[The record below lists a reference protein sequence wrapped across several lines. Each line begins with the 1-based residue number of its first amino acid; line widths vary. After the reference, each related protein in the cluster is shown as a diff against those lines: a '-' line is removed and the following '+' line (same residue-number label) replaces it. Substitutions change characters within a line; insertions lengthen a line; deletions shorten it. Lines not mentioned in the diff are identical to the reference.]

1 MKFSGSYSAPITK
14 YSRLDTAHSAKNQHE
29 HRTMKIHGTHE
40 SSRKGQQ
47 TIRRADA
54 SVPFRT
60 FRGPNEFSRQR
71 NRVPASRAGLAP
83 LELTLSLPIMLF
95 VMGLMIIVGTTAS
108 WKVRTVTNSRQ
119 AVWRTIDPRDGEED
133 PHSRGWPSNA
143 RMDLEEGSS
152 TIDFDPY
159 DEHEVVRGQP
169 LRAPT
174 GEQLQVR
181 ESLFNMQAGM
191 TNGVAALTRPFPV
204 MGNMPPREINLL
216 REHPLLSGDW
226 QFREMGL
233 SSNAQRRIL
242 FLYPADYG
250 RSLSRLVQRYHEAAL
265 AIVQNPL
272 NPILETLD
280 NDDELRNPVPSGLT
294 YTPPY
299 GIGRAPDYHIP
310 EGAVRGLLLNPDRIC
325 STSRGELSETLIP
338 PLVSAT
344 RRVPSRLTRDFLR
357 MYRGHLAHIDRL
369 LEIYNNPMTHPSTK
383 AQIAPFVPAMN
394 RDRPDLEA
402 RIDQLESFQQ
412 SL

>member
-1 MKFSGSYSAPITK
+1 MRNYRRHSNTQGEKTTSNRRPSSVCCRDSCRAAASSIVKTPI
-14 YSRLDTAHSAKNQHE
+14 
-29 HRTMKIHGTHE
+29 
-40 SSRKGQQ
+40 
-47 TIRRADA
+47 
-54 SVPFRT
+54 
-60 FRGPNEFSRQR
+60 
-71 NRVPASRAGLAP
+71 PATRSGLAP

-108 WKVRTVTNSRQ
+108 WKIRTVTNARQ
-119 AVWRTIDPRDGEED
+119 AVWRTIDPRDGEDD
-133 PHSRGWPSNA
+133 PHSRGWPEDA
-143 RMDLEEGSS
+143 RMETEEGTSPIS
-152 TIDFDPY
+152 FDPY

-169 LRAPT
+169 LTAPT

-181 ESLFNMQAGM
+181 ESLFNMQTGLI
-191 TNGVAALTRPFPV
+191 NGVSELERPFPV
-204 MGNMPPREINLL
+204 MGNMPPRQIHLL

-233 SSNAQRRIL
+233 RSNAQRRIL

-250 RSLSRLVQRYHEAAL
+250 RSLSQFVNRYHEAAL

-294 YTPPY
+294 YNPPY
-299 GIGRAPDYHIP
+299 GIGRAPDYHVP
-310 EGAVRGLLLNPDRIC
+310 ERSPRGLLLNPDRVC
-325 STSRGELSETLIP
+325 STNRNELTQTVIN
-338 PLVSAT
+338 PLVTET
-344 RRVPSRLTRDFLR
+344 RRVPDRLARDFLR
-357 MYRGHLAHIDRL
+357 MYRGHLAHIERL
-369 LEIYNNPMTHPSTK
+369 LEIYNNPGTPPQTK

-394 RDRPDLEA
+394 RDKPDLES